1 MKNIFL
7 SLLFVMFCLMPVYA
21 DDYAC
26 GNNSYDPQIGTFDPS
41 EHYLYEFVEGAEY
54 ALVFHKDEYGSYVL
68 ATKEGVVEEGVKLVI
83 RQYVEGDKSMLFTAV
98 PVGDGTYFLK
108 SAANPDLAITG
119 GGNLTDATLQ
129 EFENVVD
136 LGAQMWALSYCD
148 MSEFQDGD
156 AYTMYNVYYGTG
168 MDTDNQLVEENWR
181 VIFWKNFGAWHP
193 VNIAEPDYE
202 FKKPKEWVRPANAT
216 FIKENLDTSK
226 KYAIIWRWFKDE
238 EPLFAYNDG
247 AITGKALKAT
257 EGGSTIEP
265 YQKSDEFLFT
275 AEKVG
280 DYFKFRN
287 AANGKVL
294 SSAGTNMSGV
304 LLIDEASLSNPDEAL
319 WDVKDVNEDG
329 VYGLA
334 FSLVS
339 KAGGKAIDV
348 ANQETAD
355 GTQVLIWDL
364 GREWFIF
371 DADIDQDPFADLSTG
386 LPNVVAAQNYVKYG
400 NGKLTVCSADVQE
413 LQIYGVLGNVIK
425 RIEDVN
431 AGDVVELSDLQSGIY
446 VVKILLPNAKQ
457 NVSQKIIVQ

>member
-1 MKNIFL
+1 MKKHFFL
-7 SLLFVMFCLMPVYA
+7 LSFLLACLMPGFA

-68 ATKEGVVEEGVKLVI
+68 ATKEGVVEEGVKLVV
-83 RQYVEGDKSMLFTAV
+83 RQYVEGDKSMLFIPVA
-98 PVGDGTYFLK
+98 VGDGTYFLK

-148 MSEFQDGD
+148 MSDFQDGD

-181 VIFWKNFGAWHP
+181 VLFWKNFGAWHP

-226 KYAIIWRWFKDE
+226 KYAIVWRWFKDE
-238 EPLFAYNDG
+238 EPLFAYNEG
-247 AITGKALKAT
+247 TITGKALKAT

-280 DYFKFRN
+280 DHFKFKS

-304 LLIDEASLSNPDEAL
+304 LLMDEASLTNPDEAL
-319 WDVKDVNEDG
+319 WDVKDVNKDG

-364 GREWFIF
+364 GREWYIF
-371 DADIDQDPFADLSTG
+371 DADIAQDPFAE
-386 LPNVVAAQNYVKYG
+386 LPAGVTDVLTAQQYVQYD
-400 NGKLTVCSADVQE
+400 NAKLTVCSEDVQG
-413 LQIYGVLGNVIK
+413 LQVYGVIGNAVK
-425 RIEDVN
+425 QVEGANV
-431 AGDVVELSDLQSGIY
+431 GDVIDLSELQSGIY
-446 VVKILLPNAKQ
+446 VVKVLLPDAKQ